1 MGNAILYFQLQL
13 LTFLIKTVLD
23 MPEEGVCVSD
33 HVQVVKNGCLWLL
46 HLSYWFIL

>member
-1 MGNAILYFQLQL
+1 MGNVILYCQLQL

-33 HVQVVKNGCLWLL
+33 HVQAVKNVCLWLL
-46 HLSYWFIL
+46 HSSYQFIL